1 VGDYQG
7 YMHFLSREDGATL
20 ARAASDGSQ
29 VIGTPVVNG
38 NTVIF
43 QTQAGIVAAL
53 TAE

>member
-7 YMHFLSREDGATL
+7 YMHFLSREDGAIL
-20 ARAASDGSQ
+20 ARTASDGSQ
-29 VIGTPVVNG
+29 VIGTPVVTG

-43 QTQAGIVAAL
+43 QTQAGTVAAL